1 MGILSAYWVVI
12 YSNFSWI
19 FKVRIRWAVIEDIE
33 VRENLIICTFSN
45 TKSMILKNYKQSKQI
60 DTLSVTE
67 IRELRVELRKKD
79 SQWEVRKKDKL
90 YAKIDFGSII

>member
-90 YAKIDFGSII
+90 YAKTDFGSII

>member
-1 MGILSAYWVVI
+1 M
-12 YSNFSWI
+12 
-19 FKVRIRWAVIEDIE
+19 IEDIE

-79 SQWEVRKKDKL
+79 SQ
-90 YAKIDFGSII
+90 